1 MATTLDSSPAPGL
14 ENSSTLSELL
24 SQVADRDLS
33 QPIAQSYLKH
43 LSALELNSIRLEP
56 SALASE
62 SSQLRSE
69 LTNLCHDQHSTFL
82 TVHSTTRDLNQ
93 SFGSL
98 DESLGNLLTALPDL
112 ESQCR
117 AFAASTREIQQSRSR
132 AALVLEQ
139 HDKLLDVLTIPQLID
154 MCSRNGHYAEA
165 LDLAAHATTLASRFP
180 DIRVICDVAAEAEA
194 GVRSIRATL
203 LMLLREHAKL
213 PALAKAVGLLR
224 RMKALSE
231 DELALAF
238 LTGRVAN
245 LNASLAAI
253 EREAADQMEEAA
265 KYLKRYIDVFRENL
279 HEIVT
284 QFSTIFLERPSIDGE
299 QTNSVPTVQ
308 VHRHLLGEVAHYVI
322 ELLRSVLNFTLPHI
336 SDPSALSALLSQLS
350 YCGSAFARIGLD
362 FRAMLPTI
370 FEQAVIT
377 GITKTLEQGASTF
390 SQRIQQMK
398 KSQKLPML
406 WLVTPEQAGNPPMAP
421 RVEPGAGVLNHLP
434 PLSLLSYPPIA
445 ILANA
450 HIVALNQL
458 RLLAPAYILPRL
470 YGIFCAS
477 IAGSSSA
484 LLVYSK
490 EVVTSEKTKPRRT
503 SIDGEDEQNRAVLAG
518 AGLALSRTL
527 SSFVLSGLVHGVYAQ
542 APEEWTPPKT
552 EGVVSLQ
559 DTEKNW
565 EIWLEEIGLLGHG
578 TTVEAPEVKPA
589 VAEA

>member
-1 MATTLDSSPAPGL
+1 MAAMLDSSPAPSL
-14 ENSSTLSELL
+14 DNSSTLSELL
-24 SQVADRDLS
+24 SQVASRDLS
-33 QPIAQSYLKH
+33 QPIAQSYLKDV
-43 LSALELNSIRLEP
+43 SALDLNSIRLEP

-62 SSQLRSE
+62 SSQLRTE

-117 AFAASTREIQQSRSR
+117 AFATSTREIQQSRSR
-132 AALVLEQ
+132 ASLVLEQ

-238 LTGRVAN
+238 LTGRMAN

-253 EREAADQMEEAA
+253 ERDGADQMEEAA
-265 KYLKRYIDVFRENL
+265 RYLKRYIDVFRENL
-279 HEIVT
+279 HELVT
-284 QFSTIFLERPSIDGE
+284 QFSTIFLERPNIDGE
-299 QTNSVPTVQ
+299 QTGSVPTMQ
-308 VHRHLLGEVAHYVI
+308 SHRHLLGEVAHHVI
-322 ELLRSVLNFTLPHI
+322 DLLRSVLNFTLPHI
-336 SDPSALSALLSQLS
+336 SDPSALNALLSQLS

-377 GITKTLEQGASTF
+377 GVTKTLEQGASAF
-390 SQRIQQMK
+390 SQRIRQMQ

-406 WLVTPEQAGNPPMAP
+406 WLVTPEQASNPPMAP
-421 RVEPGAGVLNHLP
+421 RVEPGAANHLP
-434 PLSLLSYPPIA
+434 PSLLSPYPPIA
-445 ILANA
+445 ILANT
-450 HIVALNQL
+450 HITALNQL
-458 RLLAPAYILPRL
+458 RLLAPADILPRL
-470 YGIFCAS
+470 YGIFCES

-490 EVVTSEKTKPRRT
+490 EAVALEKTKPRRT

-527 SSFVLSGLVHGVYAQ
+527 SSFVLSGLVHGVYART
-542 APEEWTPPKT
+542 PEEWTPPKT

-559 DTEKNW
+559 EVEKNW
-565 EIWLEEIGLLGHG
+565 EAWLEEIGLLDHG
-578 TTVEAPEVKPA
+578 TAIEAPEGDLPA
-589 VAEA
+589 AEV